1 MADEIVAVYRAE
13 VEQYKKAVDELVGR
27 LDKLDKEQKQVN
39 DDAQTQFNKG
49 GKAVSGMSTQVTDL
63 TANLKKMAV
72 GLGIAFSA
80 QQVIQFGKEAVKLAA
95 SAEGVERAFR
105 RIGSPEILAGLRKAT
120 RGTVTDLQLMQNAV
134 KASNFDIPLENL
146 ASLFSF
152 AQARARETGES
163 VDYLV
168 DSIILGIGRKSPLI
182 LDNLGISA
190 VALREKFNG
199 ISAEAASVG
208 DIAKAVGEIA
218 TAEMAKMG
226 NQADT
231 TADQLAQLN
240 VVFSNIQKTSGEA
253 LIKFGTGLAYIL
265 GLLDEADPRMTGF
278 MKALDGI
285 KADRVNDLASGYRD
299 LTDIYKEVDAQLQK
313 VFAIE
318 KELAGLGTSKID
330 RERRTEIVKFLL
342 PAEKARLDMLREV
355 FEAEKKRK
363 DAGATAAKEEIRNV
377 FFLTNAIKALEEE
390 REKEGTSI
398 ARILKI
404 KGLLPPLQK
413 ELKRL
418 LEDEKE
424 SVDKLVRSLDDL
436 VASFEETMNAQM
448 GVINA
453 YYDEQSILATREIAS
468 QDERAQVVK
477 EIERSR
483 LMEQIQLLQ
492 AYGQAATSER
502 LKLAQTEAGL
512 LDDADANY
520 KKFLEGQEADHKAM
534 LEKREKAEKE
544 AAEREKEAREQA
556 LKDFSNYANASVQ
569 LIGIISQAQRQ
580 ASEFELSVIQNK
592 FEQGLISEEEYNS
605 ERKAIMRQ
613 QAQDERAAAIFESAV
628 NGALAVVSAFKDGGP
643 VLAAITA
650 ALVAAQVAIIAAQP
664 LPQFAEG
671 GWVSD
676 SGKIHGRKHA
686 QGGVK
691 IEAEGDEFIVRG
703 DMAKKHS
710 DIIEAVN
717 RGTINQL
724 IQDSYVRP
732 AIDSALL
739 KGFSDMGTS
748 AMLNDR
754 FNDMNLLRAID
765 RHRESEVGEL
775 RQMNVLLDRVLVQAK
790 RGGYAEYNF
799 A

>member
-13 VEQYKKAVDELVGR
+13 VEQYKKAVDSLIGKVDA
-27 LDKLDKEQKQVN
+27 LDKAQNKVG
-39 DDAQTQFNKG
+39 DDAQADFGKG
-49 GKAVSGMSTQVTDL
+49 AKAVGGMNAQVGSL
-63 TANLKKMAV
+63 TESLKKMAV

-134 KASNFDIPLENL
+134 KASNFQIPLDQL
-146 ASLFSF
+146 ASLFAF

-278 MKALDGI
+278 MKALEGI

-313 VFAIE
+313 VLAIE

-363 DAGATAAKEEIRNV
+363 DAGENAAKEEIRNV

-398 ARILKI
+398 SRILQI
-404 KGLLPPLQK
+404 KKLLPPLQE

-418 LEDEKE
+418 LEDEKVA
-424 SVDKLVRSLDDL
+424 VDKLVRSLDDL

-468 QDERAQVVK
+468 QEERSQVLK
-477 EIERSR
+477 EIERAR

-520 KKFLEGQEADHKAM
+520 KKFLEGQEADLKDSLERRKKA
-534 LEKREKAEKE
+534 EEKAE
-544 AAEREKEAREQA
+544 AERQKKMDDA
-556 LKDFSNYANASVQ
+556 LTAINQYGAAAVASID
-569 LIGIISQAQRQ
+569 LISQAQTI
-580 ASEFELSVIQNK
+580 ASEYELRVLEDQLERGSITRA
-592 FEQGLISEEEYNS
+592 EYDA
-605 ERKAIMRQ
+605 ERKRIMQQ
-613 QAQDERAAAIFESAV
+613 QAEDAKNVAIFQGII
-628 NGALAVVSAFKDGGP
+628 NGIVATINAFRDGGP

-650 ALVAAQVAIIAAQP
+650 GLVAAQVAIIAAEP
-664 LPQFAEG
+664 VPQFAKGVIGLQGAGTET
-671 GWVSD
+671 SD
-676 SGKIHGRKHA
+676 SIPARLSKGESVMTAAETRKYRP
-686 QGGVK
+686 
-691 IEAEGDEFIVRG
+691 ILEGIR
-703 DMAKKHS
+703 
-710 DIIEAVN
+710 
-717 RGTINQL
+717 RGTLDEIIRDN
-724 IQDSYVRP
+724 YVRP
-732 AIDSALL
+732 AIDAALL
-739 KGFSDMGTS
+739 NGFADMGNS
-748 AMLNDR
+748 AALQDR

-775 RQMNVLLDRVLVQAK
+775 RQMNVLLGRFARQPK
-790 RGGYAEYNF
+790 RGYA
-799 A
+799 

>member
-49 GKAVSGMSTQVTDL
+49 GKAVQGMSSQVSDL
-63 TANLKKMAV
+63 TASLKKMAV

-80 QQVIQFGKEAVKLAA
+80 QQVIQFGKEAVNVAA

-134 KASNFDIPLENL
+134 KASNFQIPLEQL
-146 ASLFSF
+146 ANMFTF
-152 AQARARETGES
+152 AQSRARETGES
-163 VDYLV
+163 VDNLV

-190 VALREKFNG
+190 VRLREKFNG
-199 ISAEAASVG
+199 LSVESASVT
-208 DIAKAVGEIA
+208 DVARVFGEIA
-218 TAEMAKMG
+218 TEELAKVG

-231 TADQLAQLN
+231 TADHLAQLN

-253 LIKFGTGLAYIL
+253 LIKFGTGIAYIL
-265 GLLDEADPRMTGF
+265 GLLEDADPRMTGF
-278 MKALDGI
+278 MKALEGI

-355 FEAEKKRK
+355 FEQEQKRIK
-363 DAGATAAKEEIRNV
+363 AGPTVPKEEIRNV
-377 FFLTNAIKALEEE
+377 YFLTNAIKALNDVIEA
-390 REKEGTSI
+390 EGTSRERVRS
-398 ARILKI
+398 ALKEI
-404 KGLLPPLQK
+404 IPLQA
-413 ELKRL
+413 ELDEL
-418 LEDEKE
+418 LGKQKDN
-424 SVDKLVRSLDDL
+424 VDKLVRSLDDL

-453 YYDEQSILATREIAS
+453 FYDEQAILATREIAS
-468 QDERAQVVK
+468 QEERAQVLK

-544 AAEREKEAREQA
+544 AAEKEKEIREENFANAEMFFGQLLEINNAITSAIMAGHEQEQISLDNQLEAGQISREQYDQRRRQLEREK
-556 LKDFSNYANASVQ
+556 
-569 LIGIISQAQRQ
+569 
-580 ASEFELSVIQNK
+580 
-592 FEQGLISEEEYNS
+592 
-605 ERKAIMRQ
+605 
-613 QAQDERAAAIFESAV
+613 AQDAKTAAIFNAV
-628 NGALAVVSAFKDGGP
+628 IGTALAVVNALAVGP
-643 VLAAITA
+643 PQGYILAAISA
-650 ALVAAQVAIIAAQP
+650 ALGAVEIGVISAQP
-664 LPQFAEG
+664 LPQFATGVIGLQGAGTET
-671 GWVSD
+671 SD
-676 SGKIHGRKHA
+676 SIHARLSKGESVMTAAETRKYRP
-686 QGGVK
+686 
-691 IEAEGDEFIVRG
+691 ILEGIR
-703 DMAKKHS
+703 
-710 DIIEAVN
+710 
-717 RGTINQL
+717 RGTLDEI
-724 IQDSYVRP
+724 IQNNYVRP
-732 AIDSALL
+732 AIDAALL
-739 KGFSDMGTS
+739 NGFADMGQS
-748 AMLNDR
+748 ADLNGITAKLSDHNIIAAMDRNRTATVYGLKMLADK
-754 FNDMNLLRAID
+754 
-765 RHRESEVGEL
+765 
-775 RQMNVLLDRVLVQAK
+775 LDKRTPK
-790 RGGYAEYNF
+790 RGGYA
-799 A
+799 

>member
-13 VEQYKKAVDELVGR
+13 VEQYKKAVDSLIGKVDA
-27 LDKLDKEQKQVN
+27 LDKAQNKVG
-39 DDAQTQFNKG
+39 DDAQADFGKG
-49 GKAVSGMSTQVTDL
+49 AKAVGGMNAQVGSL
-63 TANLKKMAV
+63 TESLKKMAV

-134 KASNFDIPLENL
+134 KASNFQIPLDQL
-146 ASLFSF
+146 ASLFAF

-278 MKALDGI
+278 MKALEGI

-313 VFAIE
+313 VLAIE

-363 DAGATAAKEEIRNV
+363 DAGENAAKEEIRNV

-398 ARILKI
+398 SRILQI
-404 KGLLPPLQK
+404 KKLLPPLQE

-418 LEDEKE
+418 LEDEKVA
-424 SVDKLVRSLDDL
+424 VDKLVRSLDDL

-468 QDERAQVVK
+468 QEERSQVLK
-477 EIERSR
+477 EIERAR

-520 KKFLEGQEADHKAM
+520 KKFLEGQEADLKDSLERRKKA
-534 LEKREKAEKE
+534 EEKAEADRQKKMDDALTE
-544 AAEREKEAREQA
+544 INQYGAAAV
-556 LKDFSNYANASVQ
+556 ASID
-569 LIGIISQAQRQ
+569 LISQAQII
-580 ASEFELSVIQNK
+580 ASEYELRVLEDQLERGSITRA
-592 FEQGLISEEEYNS
+592 EYDA
-605 ERKAIMRQ
+605 ERKRIMQQ
-613 QAQDERAAAIFESAV
+613 QAEDAKNVAIFQGII
-628 NGALAVVSAFKDGGP
+628 NGIVATINAFRDGGP

-650 ALVAAQVAIIAAQP
+650 GLVAAQVAIIAAEP
-664 LPQFAEG
+664 VPQFAKGVIGLQGAGTET
-671 GWVSD
+671 SD
-676 SGKIHGRKHA
+676 SIPARLSKGESVMTAAETRKYRP
-686 QGGVK
+686 
-691 IEAEGDEFIVRG
+691 ILEGIR
-703 DMAKKHS
+703 
-710 DIIEAVN
+710 
-717 RGTINQL
+717 RGTLDEIIRDN
-724 IQDSYVRP
+724 YVRP
-732 AIDSALL
+732 AIDAALL
-739 KGFSDMGTS
+739 NGFADMGNS
-748 AMLNDR
+748 AALQDR

-775 RQMNVLLDRVLVQAK
+775 RQMNVLLGRFARQPK
-790 RGGYAEYNF
+790 RGYA
-799 A
+799 

>member
-39 DDAQTQFNKG
+39 DDAQAQFNKG
-49 GKAVSGMSTQVTDL
+49 GKAVSGMSAQVTDL

-134 KASNFDIPLENL
+134 KASNFQIPLENL
-146 ASLFSF
+146 ASLFQF

-199 ISAEAASVG
+199 ISAEAATVG

-218 TAEMAKMG
+218 TVEMAKMG

-278 MKALDGI
+278 MKALEGI

-355 FEAEKKRK
+355 FEQEQKRIK
-363 DAGATAAKEEIRNV
+363 AGPTVPKEEIRNV
-377 FFLTNAIKALEEE
+377 FFLTNAIKALNDVIEA
-390 REKEGTSI
+390 EGTSRERVRS
-398 ARILKI
+398 ALKEI
-404 KGLLPPLQK
+404 IPLQA
-413 ELKRL
+413 ELDEL
-418 LEDEKE
+418 LGKQKDN
-424 SVDKLVRSLDDL
+424 VDKLVRSLDDL

-453 YYDEQSILATREIAS
+453 FYDEQSILATREIAS
-468 QDERAQVVK
+468 QEERAQVLK
-477 EIERSR
+477 EIERAR

-520 KKFLEGQEADHKAM
+520 KKFLEGQEADLKDSLERRKKA
-534 LEKREKAEKE
+534 EEKAEADRQKKMDDALTAINQYG
-544 AAEREKEAREQA
+544 AAAV
-556 LKDFSNYANASVQ
+556 ASID
-569 LIGIISQAQRQ
+569 LISQAQTI
-580 ASEFELSVIQNK
+580 ASEYELRVLEDQLERGSITRA
-592 FEQGLISEEEYNS
+592 EYDA
-605 ERKAIMRQ
+605 ERKRIMQQ
-613 QAQDERAAAIFESAV
+613 QAEDAKNVAIFQGII
-628 NGALAVVSAFKDGGP
+628 NGIVATINAFRDGGP

-650 ALVAAQVAIIAAQP
+650 GLVAAQVAIIAAEP
-664 LPQFAEG
+664 VPQFAKGVIGLQGAGTET
-671 GWVSD
+671 SD
-676 SGKIHGRKHA
+676 SIPAYLSKGESVMTASETRKYRP
-686 QGGVK
+686 
-691 IEAEGDEFIVRG
+691 ILEGIR
-703 DMAKKHS
+703 
-710 DIIEAVN
+710 
-717 RGTINQL
+717 RGTLDEIIREN
-724 IQDSYVRP
+724 YVRP
-732 AIDSALL
+732 AIDAALL
-739 KGFSDMGTS
+739 NGFADMGNS
-748 AMLNDR
+748 AALQDR
-754 FNDMNLLRAID
+754 FNDMNLLKAID

-775 RQMNVLLDRVLVQAK
+775 RQMNVLLGRFARQPK
-790 RGGYAEYNF
+790 RGYA
-799 A
+799 